1 MSIGHKSTVFASK
14 VMTATVLDLLGDKQ
28 LLKRVKEDWEERM
41 KGLTYKSPLPP
52 DPKPPLDQLERQ
64 PE

>member
-14 VMTATVLDLLGDKQ
+14 VMTATVVDLLTGPE
-28 LLKRVKEDWEERM
+28 LVKKVREDWEERM

-52 DPKPPLDQLERQ
+52 DLKPPLDQLEKQ

>member
-1 MSIGHKSTVFASK
+1 MA
-14 VMTATVLDLLGDKQ
+14 ATVIDLLKSPE
-28 LLKRVKEDWEERM
+28 LIKKVRENWEERM

-52 DPKPPLDQLERQ
+52 DLKPPLDQLEKQ